1 MSYVVA
7 GIGEIE
13 GLDQRFTQRC
23 AKNFRCLKFSKGV
36 DGLTFH
42 TEPNNDYFSSY
53 CLIVMLIDSK
63 LTVGMTREDVWLALY
78 AKNIES
84 CSLWYSMSI

>member
-1 MSYVVA
+1 MSYFVA

-13 GLDQRFTQRC
+13 GLGQRVTQRC

-42 TEPNNDYFSSY
+42 TEPNTDYFSRY
-53 CLIVMLIDSK
+53 CLIVMMIDSK
-63 LTVGMTREDVWLALY
+63 LTLGMTRVDVRLALDVE
-78 AKNIES
+78 NIES
-84 CSLWYSMSI
+84 CSLW